1 VTAPI
6 YGNDPT
12 IAKLAKIE
20 RRMSRIEFRIGG
32 GVPQP
37 RWTTPTPSQRVLRRG
52 RSVPAVRVAR
62 GIGGGIQFRGRLSL
76 PASAPTGVVAFEIP
90 LATDS
95 HGVKLAAFANDFE
108 LPAMV
113 EVDAIRTRASFY
125 FATATGEVTVYTIA

>member
-37 RWTTPTPSQRVLRRG
+37 RWTTPSLLNGCADVGAPFEPFAWRV
-52 RSVPAVRVAR
+52 

-76 PASAPTGVVAFEIP
+76 PASASLGVVAFEIP

-95 HGVKLAAFANDFE
+95 HGAKLAAFANDFE
-108 LPAMV
+108 LAAV
-113 EVDAIRTRASFY
+113 VDVDGTRTAASYTFDSS
-125 FATATGEVTVYTIA
+125 TGEVTVYTMA